1 MLIVTIMS
9 FICALREKMNTFIKC
24 ISYTGSWSYNVK
36 GLWCQGWP
44 LECGDHCVPVLNRE
58 GTLSGWF
65 DVVHPPYF
73 IILFVTL
80 PTKQVICFG
89 EKNLSGFHVTLCD
102 YLIDVQT
109 WQKLL
114 RTLIFFTVT
123 CVIEDIY
130 LYEWQEVSICHFSP
144 RPNLFFCFFL
154 YFFSVKGNIFKHFFG
169 HTCRRD
175 IIIKHGFAL
184 RQTSGS
190 QPFQLGTRPLL
201 SIVFQLPK
209 AKG

>member
-1 MLIVTIMS
+1 MPILLYSTFKVANLCSLRSSISCKHLLRQKCLLCRPFKEKWNVNIIVTIMS

-80 PTKQVICFG
+80 PTKQVICFD
-89 EKNLSGFHVTLCD
+89 EKKSQWLSCYVMWLSYWRTNLTKIVKK
-102 YLIDVQT
+102 IN
-109 WQKLL
+109 
-114 RTLIFFTVT
+114 FFYTVT

-130 LYEWQEVSICHFSP
+130 LYEW
-144 RPNLFFCFFL
+144 
-154 YFFSVKGNIFKHFFG
+154 
-169 HTCRRD
+169 
-175 IIIKHGFAL
+175 
-184 RQTSGS
+184 
-190 QPFQLGTRPLL
+190 
-201 SIVFQLPK
+201 
-209 AKG
+209 

>member
-1 MLIVTIMS
+1 MLLKFSRERGRCQSHSTLLSKWSTCAHLRARSVASICSHKNVCSAALLKKNEMLIVTIMS

-89 EKNLSGFHVTLCD
+89 EKKISVAFMLRYV
-102 YLIDVQT
+102 II
-109 WQKLL
+109 LL
-114 RTLIFFTVT
+114 TYKPGKN
-123 CVIEDIY
+123 C
-130 LYEWQEVSICHFSP
+130 
-144 RPNLFFCFFL
+144 
-154 YFFSVKGNIFKHFFG
+154 
-169 HTCRRD
+169 
-175 IIIKHGFAL
+175 
-184 RQTSGS
+184 
-190 QPFQLGTRPLL
+190 
-201 SIVFQLPK
+201 
-209 AKG
+209 

>member
-1 MLIVTIMS
+1 MPIPLYSTFKVANLCSLTSSISCKHLLPQKCLLCSS
-9 FICALREKMNTFIKC
+9 FKEKWNVNCNNNVFHLCSKRENEYINFIKC

-89 EKNLSGFHVTLCD
+89 EKKISVAFMLRYV
-102 YLIDVQT
+102 II
-109 WQKLL
+109 LL
-114 RTLIFFTVT
+114 TYKPGKN
-123 CVIEDIY
+123 C
-130 LYEWQEVSICHFSP
+130 
-144 RPNLFFCFFL
+144 
-154 YFFSVKGNIFKHFFG
+154 
-169 HTCRRD
+169 
-175 IIIKHGFAL
+175 
-184 RQTSGS
+184 
-190 QPFQLGTRPLL
+190 
-201 SIVFQLPK
+201 
-209 AKG
+209 

>member
-1 MLIVTIMS
+1 MS

-89 EKNLSGFHVTLCD
+89 EKKSQWLSCYVMWLSYWRTNLAKIVKN
-102 YLIDVQT
+102 IN
-109 WQKLL
+109 
-114 RTLIFFTVT
+114 FFYTVN

-130 LYEWQEVSICHFSP
+130 LYEW
-144 RPNLFFCFFL
+144 
-154 YFFSVKGNIFKHFFG
+154 
-169 HTCRRD
+169 
-175 IIIKHGFAL
+175 
-184 RQTSGS
+184 
-190 QPFQLGTRPLL
+190 
-201 SIVFQLPK
+201 
-209 AKG
+209 